1 MLLRLPLTVY
11 TYNMV
16 HFYRGIIFTC
26 ILKQFICIVEARIDI
41 RIVCNDVLLVLNL
54 SFLYVPQTKVLRM
67 QSDSMSGIFLSIK
80 WLELV
85 SQTTLKHNQC
95 TSQNL
100 QNWSE
105 PVTFLLV
112 SNIFL
117 QCKKFSSSK
126 QYRMLYPHIL
136 LCQSRHDKS

>member
-41 RIVCNDVLLVLNL
+41 RIVCNDVLLVLKL
-54 SFLYVPQTKVLRM
+54 SDVLRM

-85 SQTTLKHNQC
+85 SQTTLKHQC